1 MEITFYVDILIVNHA
16 KSFNS
21 LPKKSSVD
29 KFTKIL

>member
-21 LPKKSSVD
+21 FSKKISVE
-29 KFTKIL
+29 KFTKII